1 MKTYVVLY
9 KKKEEK
15 FTSLFA
21 LRYYLRYVIKDYG
34 DHNTRIYSIEN
45 NEKKELSIEEVL
57 L

>member
-45 NEKKELSIEEVL
+45 NEKKELSIEEAL